1 MNWKRTSKPTAP
13 KEPDMWDEDLTAE
26 EEESLLRQAATEIRK
41 RKMETP
47 SIWFLE
53 MHKPLSNVAAQSSV
67 ALSPFLVP
75 LLGYDFVNNY
85 SRLFSKR
92 ENVERLIT
100 KLESDEEDLTE
111 QRQETPC

>member
-1 MNWKRTSKPTAP
+1 MWKRLSKQAAP
-13 KEPDMWDEDLTAE
+13 KEPDMWDEDLTAAE
-26 EEESLLRQAATEIRK
+26 EEDLLGKAAHEIRK

-47 SIWFLE
+47 AIWFLE

-100 KLESDEEDLTE
+100 KLELDEEELTDQIE
-111 QRQETPC
+111 ETSC